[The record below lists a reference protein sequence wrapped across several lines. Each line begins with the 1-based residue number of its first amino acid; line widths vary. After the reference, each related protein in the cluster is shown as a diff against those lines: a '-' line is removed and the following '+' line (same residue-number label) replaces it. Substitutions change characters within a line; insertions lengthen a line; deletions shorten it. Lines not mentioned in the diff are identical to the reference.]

1 MTNDAKR
8 TSQLGIV
15 TTLSANDRVVVL
27 TNPASAAQTQTIP
40 VSNFVNSAMQ
50 FIPIANSSKLGLIS
64 GGPGILISANGQL
77 TAPLPLA
84 TNTSVGVVQPA
95 SNNNISIGANGT
107 ISLNITGP
115 YANDSNAAS
124 HSIAIGQLY
133 YNSNGTVQIR
143 LS

>member
-15 TTLSANDRVVVL
+15 TTLNANDRVVVL
-27 TNPASAAQTQTIP
+27 TNPDSAAQTQT
-40 VSNFVNSAMQ
+40 VSVNTVIGTIANAL
-50 FIPIANSSKLGLIS
+50 PIATNTTLGVVYA
-64 GGPGILISANGQL
+64 GPGISISANGQL
-77 TAPLPLA
+77 VAPLPLA
-84 TNTSVGVVQPA
+84 TQYVAGIIKIG
-95 SNNNISIGANGT
+95 NNISYDSNST
-107 ISLNITGP
+107 ISITLHGP

-124 HSIAIGQLY
+124 HSVSVGGLY

>member
-50 FIPIANSSKLGLIS
+50 FIPVANGTSLGLIS

-84 TNTSVGVVQPA
+84 TSNSVGVV
-95 SNNNISIGANGT
+95 SVGNNISVNSAGA
-107 ISLNITGP
+107 IAVNINGP
-115 YANDSNAAS
+115 YANDSAA
-124 HSIAIGQLY
+124 AAGFVPVNGLY
-133 YNSNGTVQIR
+133 YTSNGTVHIR